1 MIVSNLLPSVSD
13 MEQLYDAK
21 KAWVHYL
28 TRPFD
33 LFGASLW
40 HLWYFSSVAKQSLGV
55 EMPDVLFIEEH
66 ENVVRHYRV
75 HEQFEMFKATMA
87 HLAAKDTEAFYEDLK
102 RGTELNACAQHLLQ
116 HPHEIKDLSEAIELL
131 IEVTAYATIIPYWG
145 YTFAVE
151 AGVGTPEM
159 LKLAE
164 SLRATSFYPR
174 LVEEIVMPLAKAK
187 LGAHAAL
194 LPFMTIQELLVGDVS
209 QAAGRQVQ
217 HDAGKRFVYQSL
229 AGAET
234 ISWIDDPKPLIK
246 VIEHLPDA
254 ASEIK
259 GRSAWP
265 GCVQGTARVVLSH
278 DGKDATFNEGDIL
291 VSISSNPNLMPLIQ
305 KSAAIV
311 TDEGGVTCHAAII
324 ARELRKPCIIG
335 TKHATSIVKDGD
347 RIEVNADT
355 GIVTILK

>member
-1 MIVSNLLPSVSD
+1 

-21 KAWVHYL
+21 EVWVHYL

-40 HLWYFSSVAKQSLGV
+40 HLWYFSSVARQSLGV
-55 EMPDVLFIEEH
+55 EMPDVLFIEEY

-75 HEQFEMFKATMA
+75 SEQFEAFKATMKHRA
-87 HLAAKDTEAFYEDLK
+87 TQETEGFFDDLK
-102 RGTELNACAQHLLQ
+102 RGVELNACAEHLLQ

-145 YTFAVE
+145 YTFAIE
-151 AGVGTPEM
+151 AEVGTPEM
-159 LKLAE
+159 LELAG
-164 SLRATSFYPR
+164 SLRGTSFYPR
-174 LVEEIVMPLAKAK
+174 LVEEIVIPLAKAK
-187 LGAHAAL
+187 LGADATL

-209 QAAGRQVQ
+209 QTADRQAQ

-234 ISWIDDPKPLIK
+234 ISWIDDPKPLIQT
-246 VIEHLPDA
+246 IERLPDA
-254 ASEIK
+254 TSEIK
-259 GRSAWP
+259 GRAAWS
-265 GCVQGTARVVLSH
+265 GCVQGIARVVLSH

-291 VSISSNPNLMPLIQ
+291 VSISSNLNLMSLIQ

-324 ARELRKPCIIG
+324 ARELQKPCIIG
-335 TKHATSIVKDGD
+335 TKHATSLIKDGD